1 MERRDYWDALVR
13 GWWLIAIFG
22 LIGLGVGLLLP
33 KGSVSTY
40 YESTSAFGA
49 APPPPNGTSN
59 LLGGGISPDQIT
71 YYANT
76 DQVMQWTSQL
86 SGLHRPTAQI
96 RSQISLIPPPT
107 QNSQSNA
114 GTSGQAGVVDA
125 KVTGA
130 TPAEALALNNGFNEA
145 MEFEV
150 ASVAQG
156 ALTGAE
162 QETQQLLAK
171 IAYEES
177 VHSFPRGVTQQA
189 LDVQVSRLQDSLAT
203 LVTTLPGTGFQIVQA
218 PTPAGVAAITTGKT
232 VNNEKLRMGAGLG
245 IGVLLGGLAAI
256 GLWLLDRRLKTA
268 KRAQTAFGYPVVA
281 EIPEDSS
288 DATEPYRM
296 LWLSVFRQPLPPPPA
311 ELEGRLYQGESPEL
325 EPGLDPVGTNGQSR

>member
-33 KGSVSTY
+33 KGTVSTY
-40 YESTSAFGA
+40 FESSSAFGA
-49 APPPPNGTSN
+49 APPAPNGSSN
-59 LLGGGISPDQIT
+59 LLGGGISTDQIT

-76 DQVMQWTSQL
+76 DQVMQWTGQL
-86 SGLHRPTAQI
+86 SGLRWSPAQV
-96 RSQISLIPPPT
+96 RSQITLLGPPT

-130 TPAEALALNNGFNEA
+130 TPAQALALNTGYDEA

-156 ALTGAE
+156 ALTSAE
-162 QETQQLLAK
+162 QQTEQILAK
-171 IAYEES
+171 VAYEES
-177 VHSFPRGVTQQA
+177 VNALPRGVTQQA
-189 LDVQVSRLQDSLAT
+189 LQIQVSKLQDSLAT
-203 LVTTLPGTGFQIVQA
+203 LVTQLPGTGFQVVQQ
-218 PTPAGVAAITTGKT
+218 PTAAGVATITTGKT
-232 VNNEKLRMGAGLG
+232 VNNTKLRAGAGLG
-245 IGVLLGGLAAI
+245 IGLLLGALAAI
-256 GLWLLDRRLKTA
+256 GAWLLDRRLKTA

-281 EIPEDSS
+281 EIPDDTS

-311 ELEGRLYQGESPEL
+311 ELGERLYQGENPEL
-325 EPGLDPVGTNGQSR
+325 EPGWNLVGTNGPPK